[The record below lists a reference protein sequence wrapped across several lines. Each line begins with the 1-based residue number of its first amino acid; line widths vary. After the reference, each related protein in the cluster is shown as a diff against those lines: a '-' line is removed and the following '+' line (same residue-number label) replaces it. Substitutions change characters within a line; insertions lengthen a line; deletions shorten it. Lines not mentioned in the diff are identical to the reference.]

1 VLFYVD
7 VVVVILTLVLPPVE
21 SSSPLPSSYWESFDL
36 LRRDISRRGN
46 CAVVAAAVL
55 SGDREEWRGILL
67 GGGRGKASDAVVQ

>member
-1 VLFYVD
+1 MLFYVD

-21 SSSPLPSSYWESFDL
+21 SSSPLPSSYWELFDL
-36 LRRDISRRGN
+36 LRRDIPRRGN

-55 SGDREEWRGILL
+55 SGDRGEWRGILL

>member
-1 VLFYVD
+1 MHFYVD
-7 VVVVILTLVLPPVE
+7 VVVVILTLVLPPVA
-21 SSSPLPSSYWESFDL
+21 SSSPLPSSYWELFDL

-55 SGDREEWRGILL
+55 SGDRGEWRGILL